1 MSRLHLL
8 SSEVNGVV
16 TYYTAYSDG
25 TISSIGTTL
34 DFTKGFSDDILA
46 TIGNSVYSA
55 FTNGKV
61 WTNDTDITTE
71 VSESTDGSGLVLT
84 RKETAVNTFGY
95 SGVSSINATVTGS
108 PLFGISFSG
117 NENFMVRGNVNYTS
131 SDKYIPSDATA
142 RAKIV
147 TVSSTYANLFDG
159 DNTTSVTTTATGETV
174 VLTFASAV
182 TLKRFV
188 GRLASTSIM
197 PVHVTFQGLDTA
209 TSKYVDLG
217 TTSVETSE
225 NDFDVPIENAMST
238 TTYQV
243 KFDFTVGTDSKTA
256 VISEFN
262 VYAQLTKVGWV
273 YSSKDDISTKGMS
286 LATLQ
291 ALTSTDYAELFNHT
305 QLDIIAYTPSGSSIT
320 NFVVSF
326 PANTAPAVT
335 NFTASA
341 TATHSDDI
349 YLGFTVKD
357 LEGQATK
364 YKVTVNGVAL
374 GDYADTPAGDVV
386 TDFLVT
392 NDKLDVGTNKITITV
407 IDELNAEQSYD
418 YTITK
423 VDNLPSYVGTRIDNT
438 YTFTIKDVDGDKIK
452 YKAVLN
458 GEVIVPTTDFMD
470 VVHTNT
476 ITWAKN
482 KVKVGVTN
490 TLVITI
496 TDAVGGVTTVT
507 EEWIGVYT
515 GLIFTDANKNF
526 LSSDLGELLQYLDLG
541 TVVAGKPSTPVL
553 INVTNS
559 TSYLV
564 NSISITGPGTLTGDN
579 GKTDTIEFC
588 LTEGFEEGNST
599 SISIGDMVPNQV
611 VQFYLRITGTDPEAV
626 GDFEFTMTAAGKYT
640 N

>member
-34 DFTKGFSDDILA
+34 DFTKGFSDNILA

-305 QLDIIAYTPSGSSIT
+305 Q
-320 NFVVSF
+320 
-326 PANTAPAVT
+326 
-335 NFTASA
+335 
-341 TATHSDDI
+341 
-349 YLGFTVKD
+349 
-357 LEGQATK
+357 
-364 YKVTVNGVAL
+364 
-374 GDYADTPAGDVV
+374 
-386 TDFLVT
+386 
-392 NDKLDVGTNKITITV
+392 
-407 IDELNAEQSYD
+407 
-418 YTITK
+418 
-423 VDNLPSYVGTRIDNT
+423 
-438 YTFTIKDVDGDKIK
+438 
-452 YKAVLN
+452 
-458 GEVIVPTTDFMD
+458 
-470 VVHTNT
+470 
-476 ITWAKN
+476 
-482 KVKVGVTN
+482 
-490 TLVITI
+490 
-496 TDAVGGVTTVT
+496 
-507 EEWIGVYT
+507 
-515 GLIFTDANKNF
+515 
-526 LSSDLGELLQYLDLG
+526 
-541 TVVAGKPSTPVL
+541 
-553 INVTNS
+553 
-559 TSYLV
+559 
-564 NSISITGPGTLTGDN
+564 
-579 GKTDTIEFC
+579 
-588 LTEGFEEGNST
+588 
-599 SISIGDMVPNQV
+599 
-611 VQFYLRITGTDPEAV
+611 
-626 GDFEFTMTAAGKYT
+626 
-640 N
+640 